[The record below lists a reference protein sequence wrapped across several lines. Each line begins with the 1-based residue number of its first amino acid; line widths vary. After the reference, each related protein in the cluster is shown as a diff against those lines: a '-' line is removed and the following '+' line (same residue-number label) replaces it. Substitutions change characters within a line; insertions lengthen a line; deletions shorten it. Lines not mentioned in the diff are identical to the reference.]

1 MQPSVLP
8 SDGAEGSQQSEVAD
22 QLDGLTF
29 AGRRA
34 RLRRW
39 LLRVG
44 VVVSSLGMLAFY
56 GFNRSRVAPASSSTA
71 AMTSAEAPEKNA
83 WAVLSEARENCLR
96 ERERLLEA
104 PTSPGIPELDA
115 NRVELL
121 MRTKVEPVLF
131 VSKPEPEPEVPKTV
145 AGLRHSLYVTKYPS
159 TFLDTLVKAFRVRPL
174 LGRQILLRNGYLYAD
189 EPELAFAMVHHVR
202 AEYLYDDPR
211 IWIQRGDALLIA
223 ERMPSGK
230 YRYTNGSL
238 QGKEVSLI
246 LFDRIGTGAPPPA
259 LHRDVRSL
267 RYRLHF
273 DGLDVTHL
281 TATHLVADL
290 RYGGLTIPTVLK
302 ADGPRLELACEAV
315 PPARARDLALYRER
329 GEKRLAAVQGLRR
342 VMRAQIEE
350 QLPFDEPYREWGQ
363 QDGVLRYKWRDAYL
377 GGKGR
382 FDLNGD
388 TYYVFDP
395 EGRAKIPQVC
405 IDFLTDTLERAS
417 GTWWQRYGEKPA
429 RRIGKFDFNTLE
441 KGELRRADM
450 FVQHARDNPEW
461 FHVYD
466 TPPEEH
472 IPFWRKQAF
481 TEYLT
486 KHAHRFLPGDMV
498 LIRGFTNFE
507 KKWERP
513 IMHYH
518 SFFIYE
524 SDPLTGL
531 PIAIVGNA
539 HVPALRTWNTEMRRT
554 PRRSIWHRIRPQLH
568 WLESI
573 VQTPDQPDLEP
584 APLALGS
591 D

>member
-1 MQPSVLP
+1 MQPSVPLG
-8 SDGAEGSQQSEVAD
+8 DGAEGSQQSELAD
-22 QLDGLTF
+22 HDGLTF
-29 AGRRA
+29 AGRSA

-39 LLRVG
+39 LLRVC
-44 VVVSSLGMLAFY
+44 VVACSLGGLAFY
-56 GFNRSRVAPASSSTA
+56 GHATRKRGIPAPPPAPALTSGETSTQ
-71 AMTSAEAPEKNA
+71 SA
-83 WAVLSEARENCLR
+83 WAALSAAREQCLS
-96 ERERLLEA
+96 ERERVLA
-104 PTSPGIPELDA
+104 MPASPGVPDLDA

-121 MRTKVEPVLF
+121 MRTKVEPVIF

-159 TFLDTLVKAFRVRPL
+159 TFLDTLVKAFRIRPL
-174 LGRQILLRNGYLYAD
+174 LGRQIVLRDGYLYAD

-202 AEYLYDDPR
+202 AEYLFDEPR
-211 IWIQRGDALLIA
+211 IWIQRGDALLNA
-223 ERMPSGK
+223 ERTQSGK
-230 YRYTNGSL
+230 YRYVDGSL
-238 QGKEVSLI
+238 RGKEVSLI
-246 LFDRIGTGAPPPA
+246 LFDRIGTGTPPPA
-259 LHRDVRSL
+259 LHRDIRSL

-273 DGLDVTHL
+273 DGLDITHL
-281 TATHLVADL
+281 TPTHMVADL

-302 ADGPRLELACEAV
+302 SDGPRLELACEAV

-329 GEKRLAAVQGLRR
+329 GDKRLASVQALRR
-342 VMRAQIEE
+342 AMRAQIEE

-363 QDGVLRYKWRDAYL
+363 QDGVLRYKWRDAYF
-377 GGKGR
+377 GGKRR

-388 TYYVFDP
+388 TYYVFDA
-395 EGRAKIPQVC
+395 EGRPKLPQVC

-417 GTWWQRYGEKPA
+417 GTWWYPYGQKPG
-429 RRIGKFDFNTLE
+429 RRVGKLDFNTLE
-441 KGELRRADM
+441 NGALRRADM
-450 FVQHARDNPEW
+450 FVQYARDNPEW

-466 TPPEEH
+466 TPPEEQ

-481 TEYLT
+481 TDYLL
-486 KHAHRFLPGDMV
+486 KNSHLFLPGDIV
-498 LIRGFTNFE
+498 LIRGYTNFE

-568 WLESI
+568 WLNSI
-573 VQTPDQPDLEP
+573 VQAPEQPDLEP